1 MANDSKL
8 KQATYIL
15 HSDGNPTDNILCID
29 EGGAGGYEY
38 FKLQKNKDNR
48 RFIYEDVNGRAE
60 YEDSVITEKI
70 RQDLDNE
77 IVRAKQEEARI
88 ESKLDAEI
96 ARSVSVDNDHETRIT
111 NNHNQITTNTY
122 NLNTLSTRVTDNYN
136 QLMNLHAEEAET
148 RKNKDIELEANINA
162 NYTELRNDIDN
173 LLTDNGLIS
182 TRMYYIEF
190 NNPQGSGNPTDW
202 LRSTRTLTVSS
213 DYNYYVLNPES
224 LTGHNAL
231 GYKLVSVT
239 PVITNG
245 NQLTFYA
252 GLRENVNAI
261 DNVDITFTLLKIKK
275 GV

>member
-15 HSDGNPTDNILCID
+15 HSDGNPTDNIICID

-96 ARSVSVDNDHETRIT
+96 TRSVNVDNDHNTRIT
-111 NNHNQITTNTY
+111 NNHNQILTNSS
-122 NLNTLSTRVTDNYN
+122 NLANLSARVTS
-136 QLMNLHAEEAET
+136 
-148 RKNKDIELEANINA
+148 

-173 LLTDNGLIS
+173 LANANGLLS
-182 TRMYYIEF
+182 AQTMTVQF
-190 NNPQGSGNPTDW
+190 NNPAGSGQPTDW
-202 LRSTRTLTVSS
+202 LRSVTPLTVSAN
-213 DYNYYVLNPES
+213 YNYYVLNAES
-224 LTGHNAL
+224 LTGSHPVGRKL
-231 GYKLVSVT
+231 GSVSATQNGTSLV
-239 PVITNG
+239 
-245 NQLTFYA
+245 FYA
-252 GLRENVNAI
+252 NLTDNVPAV

>member
-111 NNHNQITTNTY
+111 NNHNQITTNT
-122 NLNTLSTRVTDNYN
+122 NSLNTLSTRVTDNYN
-136 QLMNLHAEEAET
+136 QLMTLHAEEVET

-173 LLTDNGLIS
+173 LATANGLLS
-182 TRMYYIEF
+182 TQTMTVQF
-190 NNPQGSGNPTDW
+190 NNPAGSGQPTDW
-202 LRSTRTLTVSS
+202 LRSVTPLTVSS
-213 DYNYYVLNPES
+213 NYNYYVLNAES
-224 LTGHNAL
+224 LVGTHPVGR
-231 GYKLVSVT
+231 KLSNVT
-239 PVITNG
+239 ATQNG
-245 NQLTFYA
+245 TSLVFYA
-252 GLRENVNAI
+252 SLTENVNAI
-261 DNVDITFTLLKIKK
+261 DNVDITFTLLKLKK
-275 GV
+275 RV